1 MSFRE
6 KTAWITLIT
15 LTVTSLLFVLHPP
28 LQLTL
33 APQPN
38 PFSFLVLLLSIATF
52 VVIEVVAIVVVA
64 IRSPR
69 DAKAPLDE
77 RERLIA
83 LKARSLAWYVLAASG
98 LGSVMITIHLGA
110 NEIGLAYCVLASFV
124 ISLMVNYA
132 ARIVYYR
139 RGA

>member
-15 LTVTSLLFVLHPP
+15 LIVTSLLFVLHPP

-33 APQPN
+33 APESSF
-38 PFSFLVLLLSIATF
+38 FSLHVLLLSIATF
-52 VVIEVVAIVVVA
+52 VVIEIVAIVVIR

-77 RERLIA
+77 RERLIV
-83 LKARSLAWYVLAASG
+83 LKARGLAWYVMAASS
-98 LGSVMITIHLGA
+98 LGSVMVTIHLGA
-110 NEIGLAYCVLASFV
+110 NELGLAYCVLISFV
-124 ISLMVNYA
+124 LSLMVNYA

>member
-15 LTVTSLLFVLHPP
+15 LVLASLLFVVHPP
-28 LQLTL
+28 TDLTL
-33 APQPN
+33 APDSDL
-38 PFSFLVLLLSIATF
+38 FRFHVLLLSIATF
-52 VVIEVVAIVVVA
+52 VVIEIVAIVVVA
-64 IRSPR
+64 LRAPR
-69 DAKAPLDE
+69 DAKAPFDE
-77 RERLIA
+77 RERLIS
-83 LKARSLAWYVLAASG
+83 LKAKGLAWHALAWSS

-124 ISLMVNYA
+124 FSLMVNYA

>member
-6 KTAWITLIT
+6 KTAWITLAT
-15 LTVTSLLFVLHPP
+15 LIFASLLFILHPP

-33 APQPN
+33 APVSSV
-38 PFSFLVLLLSIATF
+38 FSLHVLLLSIATF
-52 VVIEVVAIVVVA
+52 VVIEVVAIVVVRM
-64 IRSPR
+64 RSPR

-77 RERLIA
+77 RERLIV
-83 LKARSLAWYVLAASG
+83 LKARSLAWYVLAASS
-98 LGSVMITIHLGA
+98 LGSVMVTIHLGA
-110 NEIGLAYCVLASFV
+110 NELGLAYCVLISFV
-124 ISLMVNYA
+124 LSLMVNYA

>member
-6 KTAWITLIT
+6 KTAWITLVT
-15 LTVTSLLFVLHPP
+15 LIVTSLLFVLHPP

-33 APQPN
+33 APESSL
-38 PFSFLVLLLSIATF
+38 FSLHVLLLSIATF
-52 VVIEVVAIVVVA
+52 VVIEIVAIVVVR

-77 RERLIA
+77 RERLIV
-83 LKARSLAWYVLAASG
+83 LKARSLSWYVMAASS
-98 LGSVMITIHLGA
+98 LGSVMVTIHLGA
-110 NEIGLAYCVLASFV
+110 NELGLAYCVLISFV
-124 ISLMVNYA
+124 LSLMVNYA

-139 RGA
+139 RGV

>member
-15 LTVTSLLFVLHPP
+15 LIVTSLLFVLHPP

-33 APQPN
+33 APEPDV
-38 PFSFLVLLLSIATF
+38 FSLHVLLLSIATF
-52 VVIEVVAIVVVA
+52 VVIEIVAIVVVR

-77 RERLIA
+77 RERLIV
-83 LKARSLAWYVLAASG
+83 LKARSIAWYVLAASS
-98 LGSVMITIHLGA
+98 LGSVMTTIHLGA
-110 NEIGLAYCVLASFV
+110 NELGLAYCVLISF
-124 ISLMVNYA
+124 
-132 ARIVYYR
+132 
-139 RGA
+139 

>member
-1 MSFRE
+1 M
-6 KTAWITLIT
+6 
-15 LTVTSLLFVLHPP
+15 
-28 LQLTL
+28 QLTL
-33 APQPN
+33 APESDY
-38 PFSFLVLLLSIATF
+38 FRFLVLMLSIATF
-52 VVIEVVAIVVVA
+52 VVIEIVAIVVLR

-83 LKARSLAWYVLAASG
+83 LKARSLAWYVLAASS

-110 NEIGLAYCVLASFV
+110 NENGLAYCVLASFV
-124 ISLMVNYA
+124 LSLMVNYA

>member
-15 LTVTSLLFVLHPP
+15 LIVTSLLFILHPP

-33 APQPN
+33 APEPN
-38 PFSFLVLLLSIATF
+38 VFSLHVLLLSIATF
-52 VVIEVVAIVVVA
+52 VVIEIVAIVVVRV
-64 IRSPR
+64 RSPR

-77 RERLIA
+77 RERLIV
-83 LKARSLAWYVLAASG
+83 LKARSLAWYVLAVSS
-98 LGSVMITIHLGA
+98 LGSVFVTIHLGA
-110 NEIGLAYCVLASFV
+110 NEFGLAYCVLASV
-124 ISLMVNYA
+124 VLSLMVNYA

>member
-15 LTVTSLLFVLHPP
+15 LIGASLLFVLHPP

-33 APQPN
+33 APESSL
-38 PFSFLVLLLSIATF
+38 FSLHVLLLSIATF
-52 VVIEVVAIVVVA
+52 VVIEIVAIVVV
-64 IRSPR
+64 RMWSPR

-77 RERLIA
+77 RERLIV
-83 LKARSLAWYVLAASG
+83 LKARSLAWYVLAASS
-98 LGSVMITIHLGA
+98 LGSVMVTIHLGA
-110 NEIGLAYCVLASFV
+110 NELGLAYCVFISFV
-124 ISLMVNYA
+124 LSLMVNYA